1 MFDMLFKKTIADNP
15 NLVLNYVLQFEREL
29 ELSDEETLVLLHLLR
44 LNIKKNNFP
53 SNSQLIAHMQ
63 MDEEQ
68 CRMSVLGLISKR
80 LVEIDAIQKEDAIIE
95 RYRFDLLIERLA
107 LLQQRVFI
115 AKQNAEKEAS
125 AGSIFQN
132 VEEAFGRPLAPIE
145 LETVARWMN
154 EDNYSEGLIL
164 EALDEAILNDV
175 RNIRYMER
183 ILFEWQK
190 QGVTSVEEAQRQRQH
205 FRDHQQKNNPLPEN
219 EVQGAEA
226 DFFVYDWLKENK

>member
-15 NLVLNYVLQFEREL
+15 SLVLNYVLQFEREL

-44 LNIKKNNFP
+44 LNIKNNNFP
-53 SNSQLIAHMQ
+53 SNSQLIAHMS

-68 CRMSVLGLISKR
+68 CRMCVLGLISKR
-80 LVEIDAIQKEDAIIE
+80 LVEIDAVEKDDAIIE
-95 RYRFDLLIERLA
+95 CYRFDLLIERLA

-115 AKQNAEKEAS
+115 AEENAQKEAS
-125 AGSIFQN
+125 TGSIFQSI
-132 VEEAFGRPLAPIE
+132 EEAFGRPLAPVE

-190 QGVTSVEEAQRQRQH
+190 QGVASVEEAKQQRQQ
-205 FRDHQQKNNPLPEN
+205 FRDHQHKNNPLPEN

-226 DFFVYDWLKENK
+226 DFFIYDWLKENK